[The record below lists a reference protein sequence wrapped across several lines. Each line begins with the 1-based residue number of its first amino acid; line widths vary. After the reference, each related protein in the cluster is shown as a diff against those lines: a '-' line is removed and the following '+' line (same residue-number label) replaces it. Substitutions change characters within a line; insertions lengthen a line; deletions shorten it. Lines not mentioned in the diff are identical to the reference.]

1 MPMAMNDEA
10 QQDAVTFLIEE
21 HAVVERG
28 FMEYESSQGVARKD
42 AIVEGIVRDLRL
54 HAAMEEESFYPSI
67 RAVLADGG
75 QLVREAVKEHQLAK
89 EELAQLEAM
98 STDDPG
104 FDSRMHK
111 LISDVRHHVNEEEG
125 EILPKLRQAVGQTW
139 LVELG
144 EELRRTKERLAA
156 EGAQEATF
164 EAQPA
169 PPVLTSEG
177 PPSMRRPRSR
187 TAPKRSTA
195 KKAASRSTSKRPMTK
210 TMAKRP
216 PAKKVT
222 AKKVTARRANAK
234 GVTARRA
241 NAGKSTAKATA
252 KKPLAKRAGG
262 GRVVY
267 HVKPSSDGR
276 WQVAKRGAARA
287 SSSHERKTEAV
298 ARGKELAA
306 KQRLG
311 QLVVHKADGTIQGE
325 FTYGADPRRTR
336 G

>member
-1 MPMAMNDEA
+1 MAMARNDEP

-21 HAVVERG
+21 HAAVERM
-28 FMEYESSQGVARKD
+28 FVEYERSQGVARKD
-42 AIVEGIVRDLRL
+42 AIAEGIVRDLRL
-54 HAAMEEESFYPSI
+54 HAAMEEQSFYPSI
-67 RAVLADGG
+67 REILADGE
-75 QLVREAVKEHQLAK
+75 QLVREAVEEHQQAK

-104 FDSRMHK
+104 FDARMHK

-125 EILPKLRQAVGQTW
+125 EMLPKLRQAVGQTW

-144 EELRRTKERLAA
+144 EELRRTKERLAG
-156 EGAQEATF
+156 EGVQKATF
-164 EAQPA
+164 EARPA
-169 PPVLTSEG
+169 PPVLTSAG
-177 PPSMRRPRSR
+177 PPSMRRSRSR
-187 TAPKRSTA
+187 SAPK
-195 KKAASRSTSKRPMTK
+195 
-210 TMAKRP
+210 
-216 PAKKVT
+216 
-222 AKKVTARRANAK
+222 
-234 GVTARRA
+234 
-241 NAGKSTAKATA
+241 KATA
-252 KKPLAKRAGG
+252 KRPAATKATAKRASSRKSSARSTETKAAAKRAGG

-267 HVKPSSDGR
+267 HVKPSSDGG

-287 SSSHERKTEAV
+287 SSNHERKTEAV

>member
-1 MPMAMNDEA
+1 MARATNDEL

-21 HAVVERG
+21 HAAVERM
-28 FMEYESSQGVARKD
+28 FVEYERSQGVARRD
-42 AIVEGIVRDLRL
+42 AIAEGIVRDLRL
-54 HAAMEEESFYPSI
+54 HAAMEEQSFYPSI
-67 RAVLADGG
+67 REILADGE
-75 QLVREAVKEHQLAK
+75 QLVREAVEEHQQAK

-125 EILPKLRQAVGQTW
+125 EMLPKLRQAVGQTW
-139 LVELG
+139 LDELG
-144 EELRRTKERLAA
+144 EELRRTKQRLASQ
-156 EGAQEATF
+156 GVQKATF

-169 PPVLTSEG
+169 PPVLTSAG

-187 TAPKRSTA
+187 TVP
-195 KKAASRSTSKRPMTK
+195 
-210 TMAKRP
+210 
-216 PAKKVT
+216 KKVT
-222 AKKVTARRANAK
+222 AK
-234 GVTARRA
+234 GP
-241 NAGKSTAKATA
+241 TAKTATA
-252 KKPLAKRAGG
+252 KKATSRKSPAKSTARKSTARKPTARKPPTKRASA
-262 GRVVY
+262 GRIVY

-287 SSSHERKTEAV
+287 SSSHDRKTEAV
-298 ARGKELAA
+298 ARGKELAS